1 MELNRSGRG
10 IPVETLA
17 GFAFTANQ
25 FLGTLGEDL
34 GLDRDAGRWV
44 AYQFGST
51 SLRFTAEFIGPV
63 EPRQVEALEGVFHG
77 ATLLRL
83 ATLSHLADLGDS
95 IHEDEIIGFGLYKS
109 DGDEEPAE
117 WLAMTR
123 WRAMKIREDLE
134 ARVASG
140 AQPQGVMPASLLDRA
155 TAQDV
160 FGRRAVPAEGEAAP
174 PVELKALAEAL
185 AVRVGRVEAEVS
197 TQRESLRAFEQKL
210 AGVEQGL
217 KKMLHEVDRFCQ
229 AVADRFGMD
238 VATLMNGHGAVVP
251 LERPRWRWAAWA
263 GLALAC
269 LLAIF
274 YFWPSGEPAGAKR
287 TPPSP
292 VAAKPEPAPPLAAET
307 AAPGAVTSAPAPA
320 AEPAPAPGASPAAP
334 ASPQPPTAL
343 DAAPPFETAA
353 RPIRVEVHGEGASW
367 ITVFRDGERVTSRLL
382 DAGQTASFE
391 AQEELAIRL
400 GNAGNVIVSRDHQ
413 PLGPGGKPGQTR
425 LLKFTRTGYEN
436 LPVQFPIRE
445 D

>member
-1 MELNRSGRG
+1 
-10 IPVETLA
+10 
-17 GFAFTANQ
+17 
-25 FLGTLGEDL
+25 
-34 GLDRDAGRWV
+34 
-44 AYQFGST
+44 
-51 SLRFTAEFIGPV
+51 
-63 EPRQVEALEGVFHG
+63 
-77 ATLLRL
+77 
-83 ATLSHLADLGDS
+83 
-95 IHEDEIIGFGLYKS
+95 
-109 DGDEEPAE
+109 
-117 WLAMTR
+117 
-123 WRAMKIREDLE
+123 
-134 ARVASG
+134 
-140 AQPQGVMPASLLDRA
+140 
-155 TAQDV
+155 
-160 FGRRAVPAEGEAAP
+160 
-174 PVELKALAEAL
+174 
-185 AVRVGRVEAEVS
+185 
-197 TQRESLRAFEQKL
+197 
-210 AGVEQGL
+210 
-217 KKMLHEVDRFCQ
+217 
-229 AVADRFGMD
+229 
-238 VATLMNGHGAVVP
+238 
-251 LERPRWRWAAWA
+251 
-263 GLALAC
+263 
-269 LLAIF
+269 
-274 YFWPSGEPAGAKR
+274 
-287 TPPSP
+287 